1 MCQIIK
7 VYKFDT
13 MTKKKK
19 TEEPFDYASFEQE
32 AIKKLRAGKGFT
44 GEGGALTGLIG
55 RILQAAYD
63 QEMEAHLAETKEKK
77 NRRNGTT
84 KKTLKTGA
92 GELTVH
98 PPRDRQGSFEPE
110 IVKKWERHIAPDLE
124 QQMLSLYAIGTSY
137 ADISEHFR
145 KMYGVNYSP
154 SFITSVT
161 NRVIDEIE
169 DWKSRPLEDIYAIIY
184 LDAIH
189 FKVRENRKVETKA
202 VYTVFGVDLEGNRDV
217 LGLYIGQSEG
227 AKHWGRILENIKERG
242 VKDVIFFCVDGLKG
256 FGQVI
261 EDVYPRSIVQRCIV
275 HMVRTSVKHVN
286 WNDIREVCKDLKKM
300 YNKDSSKSALSELE
314 RFDEKWGGK
323 YPEIAEK
330 WRKNWDELSVSFDYP
345 KELRRATY
353 TTNSVEALHRVM
365 RKATKTKGAFINDQ
379 ALEKQLY
386 LTLQYNKKS
395 WQRKTREWAT
405 IIRVLKREFP
415 DRIPEN

>member
-1 MCQIIK
+1 
-7 VYKFDT
+7 
-13 MTKKKK
+13 MTKKK
-19 TEEPFDYASFEQE
+19 EEPFDYENFEKE
-32 AIKKLRAGKGFT
+32 AIKKLRSGKGFT
-44 GEGGALTGLIG
+44 GEDGALTGLIG

-63 QEMEAHLAETKEKK
+63 EEMEAHLAETKAEK
-77 NRRNGTT
+77 NRRNGST

-92 GELTVH
+92 GELTVN
-98 PPRDRQGSFEPE
+98 PPRDRAGSFEPE
-110 IVKKWERHIAPDLE
+110 IVKKWERHIAPDIE
-124 QQMLSLYAIGTSY
+124 RQMLSLYAIGTSY

-169 DWKSRPLEDIYAIIY
+169 EWKSRPLEDIYAIIY

-217 LGLYIGQSEG
+217 LGLYIGKSEG
-227 AKHWGRILENIKERG
+227 AKHWGRILENIRERG
-242 VKDVIFFCVDGLKG
+242 VLDVIFFCVDGLKG
-256 FGQVI
+256 FSKSI
-261 EDVYPRSIVQRCIV
+261 EEVYPKSIVQRCIV
-275 HMVRTSVKHVN
+275 HMVRTSVKHVS
-286 WNDIREVCKDLKKM
+286 WNNLREVCKDLKKM
-300 YNKDSSKSALSELE
+300 YNKDSSKLALRELD
-314 RFDEKWGGK
+314 RFDEKWGK
-323 YPEIAEK
+323 QYPGIAEK
-330 WRKNWDELSVSFDYP
+330 WKKNWDELSVSFDYP

-365 RKATKTKGAFINDQ
+365 RKATKTKGAFINEQ

-395 WQRKTREWAT
+395 WQRKTRGWPA
-405 IIRVLKREFP
+405 IIRTLKREFP
-415 DRIPEN
+415 ERIPD